1 MEQYLKENCCCFTG
15 HRPEKLANDPI
26 TVQRGLLK
34 EIDAAIRDGITVFY
48 SGMARGV
55 DLWAAAIVLKRR
67 EKFPQ
72 IKLVC
77 AIPYE
82 GFENAWSE
90 EWKRSYRSIRMLAD
104 DEIVFY
110 PHFDYAAFQVRNEY
124 MVDHSARVIAAYNG
138 GKGGTQNT
146 VLYAQAQGAD
156 LRFVAG

>member
-1 MEQYLKENCCCFTG
+1 MERYPKELCCCFTG
-15 HRPEKLANDPI
+15 HRPEKLVNDPV

-67 EKFPQ
+67 ERFPQ
-72 IKLVC
+72 IKLIC

-82 GFENAWSE
+82 GFENAWSI
-90 EWKRSYRSIRMLAD
+90 EWKQAYRSIRNLAD

-110 PHFDYAAFQVRNEY
+110 QGFDYAAFNARNFY
-124 MVDHSARVIAAYNG
+124 MVDHAARVIAAYNG
-138 GKGGTQNT
+138 GKGGTKNT
-146 VLYAQAQGAD
+146 VLYAQQHGVD
-156 LRFVAG
+156 VRFVAG